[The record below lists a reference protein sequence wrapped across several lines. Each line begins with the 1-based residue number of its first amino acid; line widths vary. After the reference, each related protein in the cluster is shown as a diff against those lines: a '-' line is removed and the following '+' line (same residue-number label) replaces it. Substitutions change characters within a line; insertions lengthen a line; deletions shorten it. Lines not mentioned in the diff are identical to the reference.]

1 LISRVQNLD
10 ELNKN
15 GRIVGKANYIFTPE
29 IASSIG
35 SIHGSSFKLDETVV
49 IGRDYHN
56 DSRMLKRGYT
66 SGIMSTGINVLNL
79 SDCTFPLLE
88 FTIRRFGASGGAYFS
103 GGHLYSEDV
112 GVRFADAGGI
122 ELSPLEIEKIINSF
136 NTYPTQIR
144 RVDPR
149 RIGRIIAIPQT
160 QDVYIKS
167 LEQFV
172 NKKQIRDANLKIV
185 VDCSF
190 SPTGKITPLLVN
202 DVGVEVIALNTHYRE
217 RSKVP
222 VPSINTIKNTADI
235 VKASNSHL
243 GVCFDVDGSRIL
255 VLDENGLE
263 ISFEDLLMLFVAYDK
278 RIINSKNNPV
288 ITTPSVS
295 PVIKSFIEESGH
307 PVKLVENYPG
317 EISRQ
322 IRQERACFAAADSL
336 KFYFPNY
343 SPFSDGNYIL
353 LKILEIMA
361 IQKDL
366 ISSLTKGFPKGIK
379 VNKTIPVPADAI
391 DNMHNRL
398 IEFADEHN
406 LKYQDII
413 NELKIIDEGVYVK
426 IKVALNRN
434 AILLSAESE
443 DKDKSEKMIVKLAK
457 IISSLEAS

>member
-1 LISRVQNLD
+1 MISRVQDLE
-10 ELNKN
+10 ELNKK
-15 GRIVGKANYIFTPE
+15 GRIVGRANYIFTPE

-35 SIHGSSFKLDETVV
+35 SIHGSSFNVDETVV

-122 ELSPLEIEKIINSF
+122 ELAPLEIQKIIESF

-149 RIGRIIAIPQT
+149 MIGRIIAIPQT

-172 NKKQIRDANLKIV
+172 NKKQIKQANLKIV

-190 SPTGKITPLLVN
+190 SPTGKITPLLIN
-202 DVGVEVIALNTHYRE
+202 EVGVEVIALNTHYRE
-217 RSKVP
+217 RSKIP
-222 VPSINTIKNTADI
+222 VPSVNTIKNAADI

-263 ISFEDLLMLFVAYDK
+263 ISFEDLLMLFIAYDQ
-278 RIINSKNNPV
+278 RIINSKNMPV
-288 ITTPSVS
+288 ITTPTVS
-295 PVIKSFIEESGH
+295 PVVKNFIEENGH
-307 PVKLVENYPG
+307 PTKLVENYPG
-317 EISRQ
+317 ELSRQ

-336 KFYFPNY
+336 KFYFPHY
-343 SPFSDGNYIL
+343 APFSDGNYTL

-379 VNKTIPVPADAI
+379 VNKTIPISAEI
-391 DNMHNRL
+391 IEGMHNRL
-398 IEFADEHN
+398 IEFVDEHN

-413 NELKIIDEGVYVK
+413 NELKIIDNDVYVN

-443 DKDKSEKMIVKLAK
+443 DKNKSEKMISKLAK
-457 IISSLEAS
+457 IISSL

>member
-1 LISRVQNLD
+1 VVKLAQRIQNLN
-10 ELNKN
+10 ELYKN

-35 SIHGSSFKLDETVV
+35 SIHGSSFKVDETVV

-66 SGIMSTGINVLNL
+66 SGMMSTGINVLNL

-88 FTIRRFGASGGAYFS
+88 FTIRRFGASGGTYFS

-122 ELSPLEIEKIINSF
+122 ELAPLEIKKIIESY
-136 NTYPTQIR
+136 NTYPAQIR

-149 RIGRIIAIPQT
+149 MIGRIIDIPQT

-172 NKKQIRDANLKIV
+172 NKKQIKDANLKIV

-190 SPTGKITPLLVN
+190 SPTGKVTPLLIN
-202 DVGVEVIALNTHYRE
+202 EVGVEVIALNTHYRE
-217 RSKVP
+217 RSKIP
-222 VPSINTIKNTADI
+222 VPSVNTIKNAADI

-263 ISFEDLLMLFVAYDK
+263 ISFEDLLMLFIAYDQ
-278 RIINSKNNPV
+278 RIKNSKNSPV
-288 ITTPSVS
+288 IITPSLS
-295 PVIKSFIEESGH
+295 PVIKKFIEESGH
-307 PVKLVENYPG
+307 PIKLVENYPG
-317 EISRQ
+317 ELSRQ

-336 KFYFPNY
+336 KFYFPSY
-343 SPFSDGNYIL
+343 APFSDGNFTL

-361 IQKDL
+361 VQKDL

-379 VNKTIPVPADAI
+379 VNKTIPVSAEII
-391 DNMHNRL
+391 DGMHNRL
-398 IEFADEHN
+398 IEFADEHD

-413 NELKIIDEGVYVK
+413 NELKIIDDDVYVK

-434 AILLSAESE
+434 AVLLSAESE
-443 DKDKSEKMIVKLAK
+443 DKNKSEKMILKLSK
-457 IISSLEAS
+457 IIAKL